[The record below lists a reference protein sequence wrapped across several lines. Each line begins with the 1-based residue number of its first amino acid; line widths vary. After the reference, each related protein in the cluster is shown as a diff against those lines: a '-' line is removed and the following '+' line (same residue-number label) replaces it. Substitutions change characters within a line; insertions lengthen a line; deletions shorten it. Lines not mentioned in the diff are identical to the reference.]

1 MRMGAPYEMAIA
13 AATTPPEEQ
22 GALLLPVPLFHVT
35 GFIGMN
41 RNFVSGGK
49 LVLMRRWDP
58 DTAIDLMIKEKVTS
72 STGVPSIFQSVLQAR
87 GLTDKLKLQGIS
99 MGGSLPPARL
109 AGDVHKAWP
118 DIYMCVF
125 QGLWANCRVAAFGMT
140 ETIGAHVTLSGADL
154 RRKVRLV

>member
-87 GLTDKLKLQGIS
+87 GLTDKLQLQGIS

-118 DIYMCVF
+118 DIYMCVL
-125 QGLWANCRVAAFGMT
+125 QVLC
-140 ETIGAHVTLSGADL
+140 
-154 RRKVRLV
+154 